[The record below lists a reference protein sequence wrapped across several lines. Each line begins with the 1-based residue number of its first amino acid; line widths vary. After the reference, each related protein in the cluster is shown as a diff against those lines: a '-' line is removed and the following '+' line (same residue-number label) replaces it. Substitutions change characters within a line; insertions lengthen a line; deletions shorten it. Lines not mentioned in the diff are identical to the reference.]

1 MSRYS
6 VSVPSCVV
14 QQAFAGVDV
23 TLSLQDEDVCLFF
36 GYDYPLAVYFLDI
49 EDADDYHEFGYGGRG
64 FVPGKRLT
72 RSQMLDVLYV
82 FVDQASSDE
91 LAKFRDAIVM
101 DLPV

>member
-6 VSVPSCVV
+6 VTVSACVV

-23 TLSLQDEDVCLFF
+23 TLPLQEDDVCLHF
-36 GYDYPLAVYFLDI
+36 GYDHPLALYFLDV
-49 EDADDYHEFGYGGRG
+49 EDADEYHEFGYGGRG

-72 RSQMLDVLYV
+72 KGQMLDMLYV
-82 FVDQASSDE
+82 LVDQASSE
-91 LAKFRDAIVM
+91 KLALFRDAIVM